1 MPEPL
6 GILIVEDEPKTADMV
21 RLYLERAGFAVTVC
35 HDGEEGLAL
44 AETGRFDLVVLDL
57 MLPGRH
63 GLDICRALRNAG
75 SPARIIMLTARTTED
90 DRVRGLDLG
99 ADDYVAKPFSPR
111 ELVSRVRAVLRRDS
125 ADGRRVARGPL
136 VLDPERGG
144 VEVHGRFVALTAT
157 ELGILETLMR
167 APGRAFTRAQLI
179 ERARGEDTDALER
192 TVDAHVRNLRKKIEA
207 DRANPRFVLTA
218 FGVGYRFN
226 HEVDPP

>member
-1 MPEPL
+1 VPESAS
-6 GILIVEDEPKTADMV
+6 ILVVENEQKTADTV

-35 HDGEEGLAL
+35 HDGDEGLAL

-63 GLDICRALRNAG
+63 GLDVCRALRAAG

-111 ELVSRVRAVLRRDS
+111 ELVSRVRAVLRRDQP
-125 ADGRRVARGPL
+125 GGPRLARGPL
-136 VLDPERGG
+136 VLDPDRGG
-144 VEVHGRFVALTAT
+144 VEVQGRFVALTAT
-157 ELGILETLMR
+157 ELGILETLMS

-179 ERARGEDTDALER
+179 ERARGEDADALER
-192 TVDAHVRNLRKKIEA
+192 TVDAHVGNLRKKIEA
-207 DRANPRFVLTA
+207 DRANPRFILTA

-226 HEVDPP
+226 HEIDAS

>member
-1 MPEPL
+1 MPEPIS
-6 GILIVEDEPKTADMV
+6 ILVVEDERKTADTV

-44 AETGRFDLVVLDL
+44 AGTGRFDLVVLDL

-63 GLDICRALRNAG
+63 GLDVCRALKTAG

-111 ELVSRVRAVLRRDS
+111 ELVSRVRAVLRRDQPG
-125 ADGRRVARGPL
+125 GRRLARGPL
-136 VLDPERGG
+136 VLDQERGG

-167 APGRAFTRAQLI
+167 APGRAFTRAELI
-179 ERARGEDTDALER
+179 ERARGEDADALER
-192 TVDAHVRNLRKKIEA
+192 TVDAHVRNLRRKIEA
-207 DRANPRFVLTA
+207 DRARPRFILTA

-226 HEVDPP
+226 HEIDAP